1 MVMRIYLK
9 PGREESVLRRHP
21 WIFSGGIARLEGH
34 PEAGATVAVHS
45 AEGAFLAWGQYSPAS
60 QIRVRLVS
68 WQDTDEPDAPE
79 FWRERLQR
87 AIALRAPLLADGG
100 TDACR
105 LVFAES
111 DGIPGLI
118 VDRYGEVLVLQALT
132 AGAQA
137 RRQLYADLLAS
148 VLTPGTIYERSDADV
163 REKENLVP
171 FTGLLRGL
179 EPPAL
184 VPIRENG
191 LPFWVDVRKGHKTGF
206 YLDQRP
212 NRQLLRQ
219 WIEQR
224 RRAGLGTSV
233 LNVFSYT
240 GAFTSYALAAGAEAV
255 INVDASAEALALGR
269 RHWPEGAPV
278 TDLEGDAFR
287 LLRDLRAAGQR
298 FDVIILDPPKFAFSQ
313 ADVQRAARGYKDIN
327 LQALH
332 LLRPGGLLFTFSC
345 SGAIPPDL
353 FQKIVFGAALDAG
366 REVQL
371 VAWLAQGADH
381 PVALHFPESA
391 YLKGLVGQVVL

>member
-1 MVMRIYLK
+1 MVTRLYLK

-21 WIFSGGIARLEGH
+21 WIFSGGVARLEGH
-34 PEAGATVAVHS
+34 PEAGATLAVHS
-45 AEGAFLAWGQYSPAS
+45 ADGAFLAWGQFSPAS

-68 WQDTDEPDAPE
+68 WLATDDPDAPD
-79 FWRERLQR
+79 FWRERLRR
-87 AIALRAPLLADGG
+87 AIALRAPLLVDTE

-111 DGIPGLI
+111 DGVPGLI

-132 AGAQA
+132 AGAQL
-137 RRQLYADLLAS
+137 RRQLYADLLNE
-148 VLTPGTIYERSDADV
+148 LLNPRTIYERSDAEV
-163 REKENLVP
+163 REKENLIP
-171 FTGLLRGL
+171 FVGLLRGI

-191 LPFWVDVRKGHKTGF
+191 LDFWVDVRKGHKTGF

-219 WIEQR
+219 WVEQR
-224 RRAGLGTSV
+224 RRCGLGTAV

-240 GAFTSYALAAGAEAV
+240 GAFTRYALAGGSESA
-255 INVDASAEALALGR
+255 INLDASAEALTLGR
-269 RHWPEGAPV
+269 RHRPEDAPV

-287 LLRDLRAAGQR
+287 LLRELRATENR
-298 FDVIILDPPKFAFSQ
+298 FDIIILDPPKFAFSQ
-313 ADVQRAARGYKDIN
+313 ADIQRAARGYKDIN
-327 LQALH
+327 LQALQ

-345 SGAIPPDL
+345 SGAITPDL

-366 REVQL
+366 REVQI
-371 VAWLAQGADH
+371 VAWLAQGPDH

-391 YLKGLVGQVVL
+391 YLKGLVGQVVA